1 MMHQHLQQRAPA
13 LLCGLFVLL
22 MLPFLDKAVH
32 LDDPLFLW
40 SAERILQNPLDF
52 YGVQVNWYGWDMPL
66 AEVMKNPPL
75 TSYYLALLMAIG
87 GASEVVLHL
96 GMLAPG
102 VLCVLG
108 MYHLGALFC
117 RRAWLAALLAVL
129 TPPFLIAAGGFM
141 AEALLLPLWVWAVY
155 CHVKGERD
163 NDTRLLLLGAVL
175 AGLAVLAKYNA
186 LALPPLLL
194 AYSLAR
200 HRAFRPRMALLLIPV
215 GLALG
220 YHWGTA
226 LLYGQGLLTDAMH
239 YSLRTRGAG
248 LQLLQGLAFLGGCLP
263 GCLLLLPLAWRRG
276 SSLLFLLLGVA
287 VASAFLL
294 AGSFGGVPLAGMGG
308 LGLALQAAV
317 FVTAGIHVL
326 LLAVRDMLRQ
336 RDAEALLL
344 LLWVWGQFAF
354 AVLLNWTISARTF
367 LPLAPAACILVV
379 RALESMEALRTE
391 QGAGGSDS
399 RLQRVLLLPTLL
411 LAGALSF
418 SVAWCDYLWANSGRS
433 AAIELGQERAN
444 IPENVW
450 FAGHWGFQ
458 YHMQRLGFRPLDHTS
473 SMIRDGDLLVLP
485 LKLLQRPIPL
495 QFFEKRAELTVPGC
509 AFLSVHHERQLAGF
523 HSSVFGPLPYVFAAC
538 EPHRFELHIALRDL
552 RLVSPKPGS
561 Q

>member
-1 MMHQHLQQRAPA
+1 MLQHLQRRAPA
-13 LLCGLFVLL
+13 LLCGLFILL

-32 LDDPLFLW
+32 LDDPLFVW
-40 SAERILQNPLDF
+40 SAERILKHPLDF
-52 YGVQVNWYGWDMPL
+52 YGFQVNWYGWDMPM

-75 TSYYLALLMAIG
+75 TSYYLALLMVIG

-108 MYHLGALFC
+108 MYRLGALFC
-117 RRAWLAALLAVL
+117 RQAWLAALLAVL
-129 TPPFLIAAGGFM
+129 TPPFMVTAIGFM
-141 AEALLLPLWVWAVY
+141 AEVLLLPLWVWTVY
-155 CHVKGERD
+155 FHVKGERD
-163 NDTRLLLLGAVL
+163 NDTRLILLGAVL
-175 AGLAVLAKYNA
+175 AGLAVLAKYNG

-200 HRAFRPRMALLLIPV
+200 HRALRPRMALLLIPV

-226 LLYGQGLLTDAMH
+226 LLYGQGLLTDAME
-239 YSLRTRGAG
+239 YSLRTRDAG
-248 LQLLQGLAFLGGCLP
+248 PQLLQGLAFLGGCLP

-276 SSLLFLLLGVA
+276 GSLLFLLLGVA
-287 VASAFLL
+287 VASAILL
-294 AGSFGGVPLAGMGG
+294 AGAFGGVPLAGAEG
-308 LGLALQAAV
+308 LGFALQAAV

-326 LLAVRDMLRQ
+326 LLVGRDMFRQ

-344 LLWVWGQFAF
+344 LLWVWGQFSF
-354 AVLLNWTISARTF
+354 AVLLNWTISARAF
-367 LPLAPAACILVV
+367 LPLTPAACILAV
-379 RALESMEALRTE
+379 RALERMEALRTE
-391 QGAGGSDS
+391 QEPSAPGW
-399 RLQRVLLLPTLL
+399 RMRRVLLLPALL

-433 AAIELGQERAN
+433 TTIELERERAN

-458 YHMQRLGFRPLDHTS
+458 YHMQQRGFRPLDHTS
-473 SMIRDGDLLVLP
+473 SLIHRGDLLVLP
-485 LKLLQRPIPL
+485 RKLLQRPIPL

-509 AFLSVHHERQLAGF
+509 AFLSVHHERRLAGF

-538 EPHRFELHIALRDL
+538 EPHRFELYLAVRDL
-552 RLVSPKPGS
+552 RLASPKPGNE
-561 Q
+561 